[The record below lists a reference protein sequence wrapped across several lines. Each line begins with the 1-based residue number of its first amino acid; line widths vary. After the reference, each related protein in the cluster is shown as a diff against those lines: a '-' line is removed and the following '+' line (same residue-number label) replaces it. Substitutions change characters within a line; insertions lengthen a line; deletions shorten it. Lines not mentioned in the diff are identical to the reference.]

1 LDGRVYTDNKHL
13 MASFDEAGNMA
24 KGDQGQIFSTWNSAV
39 MVAIDGRGLFLWI
52 LVLEKYLKYLTSY
65 SSMDGMEV
73 GFGTLYFSWER
84 CYRRH
89 GKRLFFNAG
98 IGKQT

>member
-1 LDGRVYTDNKHL
+1 

-52 LVLEKYLKYLTSY
+52 LVLEKYSKYLTSY
-65 SSMDGMEV
+65 S
-73 GFGTLYFSWER
+73 
-84 CYRRH
+84 
-89 GKRLFFNAG
+89 
-98 IGKQT
+98 